1 MPHVVIKCFPG
12 RTEEV
17 KQACADR
24 VAADVAEALG
34 VNLSS
39 VSVAIKEVP
48 KEDWKN
54 VYDNEIMTEKADLY
68 KEPGYTC
75 D

>member
-12 RTEEV
+12 RSEEV
-17 KQACADR
+17 KQACADKR
-24 VAADVAEALG
+24 AADVAETLG

-39 VSVAIKEVP
+39 VSVAIREVP

-54 VYDNEIMTEKADLY
+54 LYDNEIMTEEALY
-68 KEPGYTC
+68 KRPGYTC